1 MIKIVFI
8 GAGSIIFVKN
18 LIGDCM
24 RTPCLQNSEF
34 ALLDIDR
41 EKLYLAEKMLQNL
54 NQNVNQGRAKV
65 KAYDSQREALKGAD
79 FVINAIQVGGYDPC
93 VINDFEIPLK
103 YGLKQT
109 YADTLG
115 IGGIF
120 RGLRTIP
127 VMKGIT
133 DDMEECCPD
142 ALLLNYT
149 NPMAIV
155 TGAMQK
161 NSSIK
166 AIGLCHSVQVCAHD
180 LLEGLGMETDQVE
193 YEIAGINHQAWLL
206 GVKRNGGDL
215 YPEIKERAG
224 KKTEK
229 HDDMVRY
236 EIMKRFGYYVTE
248 STQHSGEYL
257 PYFIKKSYPEL
268 TERFGLHTDMY
279 KDWGKSQA
287 DYWETAKKELVDNHE
302 VNHERTKEFAS
313 YILESIITGKLYKI
327 AANVQNEGY
336 ITNLPDHCCVE
347 VPCLVDGTGI
357 HPCHVGSLPPQCAAL
372 NLTNINV
379 QNLTIE
385 AALTGRR
392 EHVYH
397 AAMLDPHTAAELSL
411 DDIRAMC
418 DEMIEVNRMWLPD
431 LE

>member
-1 MIKIVFI
+1 MAKIVFI

-18 LIGDCM
+18 LIGDCLM
-24 RTPCLQNSEF
+24 TPCLCDSEF

-54 NQNVNQGRAKV
+54 NDNVNQGRARV
-65 KAYDSQREALKGAD
+65 KAYESQREALKGAD

-155 TGAMQK
+155 SGAIQK
-161 NSSIK
+161 SSGIRT
-166 AIGLCHSVQVCAHD
+166 IGLCHSVQVCAHD
-180 LLEGLGMETDQVE
+180 LLAGLGMETDNVD
-193 YEIAGINHQAWLL
+193 YEIAGLNHQAWLL
-206 GVKRNGGDL
+206 KVTRNGDDL
-215 YPEIKERAG
+215 YPEIKSRAARR
-224 KKTEK
+224 TDA
-229 HDDMVRY
+229 HDDRVRY
-236 EIMKRFGYYVTE
+236 EVMKRFGYYVTE
-248 STQHSGEYL
+248 STQHSGEYM
-257 PYFIKKSYPEL
+257 PYFIKRSYPEL
-268 TERFGLHTDMY
+268 IDRYGLHTDMY
-279 KDWGKSQA
+279 KDWGRSQIA
-287 DYWETAKKELVDNHE
+287 YWKKAKEELVDNHA
-302 VNHERTKEFAS
+302 VTHERTKEFAS
-313 YILESIITGKLYKI
+313 YILEALTTGKLYKI
-327 AANVQNEGY
+327 AANIQNKGY
-336 ITNLPDHCCVE
+336 ITNLPGDCCVE

-357 HPCHVGSLPPQCAAL
+357 HPCHVGALPPQCAAM

-411 DDIRAMC
+411 DDIVAMC
-418 DEMIEVNRMWLPD
+418 DELMEANRKWLPE
-431 LE
+431 LK

>member
-1 MIKIVFI
+1 MAKIVFI

-24 RTPCLQNSEF
+24 MTPCLCDSEF

-54 NQNVNQGRAKV
+54 NENVNQGRARV
-65 KAYDSQREALKGAD
+65 KAYESQREALKGAD

-133 DDMEECCPD
+133 DDMEACCPQ

-155 TGAMQK
+155 SGAIQK
-161 NSSIK
+161 SSGIRT
-166 AIGLCHSVQVCAHD
+166 IGLCHSVQVCAHD
-180 LLEGLGMETDQVE
+180 LLAGLGMETDRVA

-206 GVKRNGGDL
+206 KVTRDGVDL
-215 YPEIKERAG
+215 YPEIKARAA
-224 KKTEK
+224 KRTEA
-229 HDDMVRY
+229 HDDRVRY
-236 EIMKRFGYYVTE
+236 EVMKRFGYYVTE
-248 STQHSGEYL
+248 STQHSGEYM
-257 PYFIKKSYPEL
+257 PYFIKRSYPEL
-268 TERFGLHTDMY
+268 VERYGLHTDMY
-279 KDWGKSQA
+279 KDWGRSQIS
-287 DYWETAKKELVDNHE
+287 YWKQTKAELVDNHA
-302 VNHERTKEFAS
+302 VTHERTGEFAS
-313 YILESIITGKLYKI
+313 YILEALVTGKLYKI
-327 AANVQNEGY
+327 AANILNKGY
-336 ITNLPDHCCVE
+336 ITNLPEDSCVE

-357 HPCHVGSLPPQCAAL
+357 HPCHVGALPPQCAAM

-411 DDIRAMC
+411 EDIVAMC
-418 DEMIEVNRMWLPD
+418 DELIEANQRWLPE
-431 LE
+431 LR